1 MSTLQIH
8 GRQRKQMTE
17 QKLDTGILTRLSLN
31 HWYKYLLYLGGVSL
45 LLGFYFKM
53 QFSLV
58 NSTGSALTVNKVIE
72 FSIGTVVIGI
82 ALWIFDSIRAFVH
95 DYLEYKSESEY
106 YSDEHYENLVIALEI
121 ARYMLWIFAFIIWIL
136 ITIST

>member
-58 NSTGSALTVNKVIE
+58 NSTGSTLIVNKVIE
-72 FSIGTVVIGI
+72 FSIDTVVIGI
-82 ALWIFDSIRAFVH
+82 ALWILDSIRAFVL
-95 DYLEYKSESEY
+95 DYLEYKSESEHH
-106 YSDEHYENLVIALEI
+106 SDDYYENLAITLEI
-121 ARYMLWIFAFIIWIL
+121 VRYLLWIIAFIIWIL
-136 ITIST
+136 IALNT

>member
-1 MSTLQIH
+1 MAEP
-8 GRQRKQMTE
+8 RPE
-17 QKLDTGILTRLSLN
+17 TGILTRLSLN
-31 HWYKYLLYLGGVSL
+31 HWHKYLLYLGGVSL

-106 YSDEHYENLVIALEI
+106 YSDEHYENLAIALEI
-121 ARYMLWIFAFIIWIL
+121 VRYMSWIFAFIIWIL